1 SFFPAETASRP
12 CAPAKP
18 RVFVKPRE
26 ISVSMRV
33 RGGAGTTQTSNQTV
47 MSGRLLPLIYGPSEV
62 RDRAAQAEP
71 KLTGDGQLAEALS
84 ALLPAAWRVI
94 GSPTMATGLS
104 PRNPLLSASE
114 SATLTSA
121 G

>member
-1 SFFPAETASRP
+1 SLSRRSPNLRSWAQTCGRCASTTSFGIVEPNGCPGRRLKATSSR
-12 CAPAKP
+12 
-18 RVFVKPRE
+18 
-26 ISVSMRV
+26 S
-33 RGGAGTTQTSNQTV
+33 AGK
-47 MSGRLLPLIYGPSEV
+47 
-62 RDRAAQAEP
+62 DRAAQAEP
-71 KLTGDGQLAEALS
+71 KLTADGQLAEALS
-84 ALLPAAWRVI
+84 VLLPAAWRVI